1 MGTTTTITLPLTDV
15 ELVESQLSPVKTVPD
30 FEVDTELMSGN
41 TVLVVDDDPLI
52 CQNIKNMLDAYVS
65 VLVANNG
72 RQALELMAQNAI
84 DIVVSDVEMPVM
96 NGIDMSIELS
106 KNEALN
112 YIPILFL
119 SAKSSESD
127 RLLGLLTGAIDYI
140 PKPFSQN
147 ELLIK
152 LNNILSL
159 RQKQQQR
166 LLSEHIANTTSV
178 GADDHSEA
186 GADVWDDAQTADP
199 VAEGSPVV
207 DGQKQEQINPL
218 LREMLDVIEKH
229 YTDNTYSV
237 ERLAD
242 DMCMTKITL
251 YRRVKTLSGQTPV
264 ELLNEFRL
272 QKAMALLKEGNIQ
285 VGDVAFQVGFSDPAY
300 FTRRFRNFF
309 NFPPSAVKPNR

>member
-1 MGTTTTITLPLTDV
+1 
-15 ELVESQLSPVKTVPD
+15 
-30 FEVDTELMSGN
+30 
-41 TVLVVDDDPLI
+41 
-52 CQNIKNMLDAYVS
+52 
-65 VLVANNG
+65 
-72 RQALELMAQNAI
+72 
-84 DIVVSDVEMPVM
+84 
-96 NGIDMSIELS
+96 
-106 KNEALN
+106 
-112 YIPILFL
+112 
-119 SAKSSESD
+119 
-127 RLLGLLTGAIDYI
+127 
-140 PKPFSQN
+140 
-147 ELLIK
+147 
-152 LNNILSL
+152 
-159 RQKQQQR
+159 
-166 LLSEHIANTTSV
+166 V

-186 GADVWDDAQTADP
+186 GADVGDDAQTADP

-285 VGDVAFQVGFSDPAY
+285 VGDVAFQVGFSAPAY
-300 FTRRFRNFF
+300 FTRRFRHFF
-309 NFPPSAVKPNR
+309 NFPPSAVKPYR

>member
-1 MGTTTTITLPLTDV
+1 
-15 ELVESQLSPVKTVPD
+15 
-30 FEVDTELMSGN
+30 
-41 TVLVVDDDPLI
+41 
-52 CQNIKNMLDAYVS
+52 MLDAYVS

-84 DIVVSDVEMPVM
+84 DIVVSDVEMPIM

-106 KNEALN
+106 KNESLN

-166 LLSEHIANTTSV
+166 LLSERIANTTGM
-178 GADDHSEA
+178 GADGNNSEA
-186 GADVWDDAQTADP
+186 GAGDKADDLPADS
-199 VAEGSPVV
+199 VADGNPVV
-207 DGQKQEQINPL
+207 EGQKQEQINPL

-309 NFPPSAVKPNR
+309 NFPPSAVKPNK